1 VKHPVD
7 LAQLAAGIQAQDPR
21 AGRLGFRARSARV
34 RGADVDRA
42 RTEERSIVRT
52 WAMRSTMHLLATEDA
67 AWILPLFDAG
77 LVADSRRRL
86 GQLGLDAARQ
96 DKALDAIRK
105 ALESDGFLGR
115 SELVARL
122 GRLGIEIDAPRR
134 VHLFR
139 LATGEGVAILG
150 PDSGSETLLALAR
163 DWVGERPA
171 HDRDAAVGELT
182 RRYLRAFGPATEA
195 DFAGWSGLP
204 LRDVRA
210 GLTRIACELVEA
222 KIGSDRAWTL
232 RGAPRRP
239 RGRIVRL
246 LPAWDNY
253 LMGHRDRDFIA
264 GPERW
269 QRIMP
274 GGGVIRPT
282 IVVDGVAV
290 GTWSVRR
297 KGGTPQVELD
307 PFESLDETIT
317 AAIKE
322 EIEDIERFERS
333 VPGQVNL
340 RPTGGRG
347 LR

>member
-1 VKHPVD
+1 VKDPVD
-7 LAQLAAGIQAQDPR
+7 VALLTAGIQAQDPR
-21 AGRLGFRARSARV
+21 AGRLGFRARSARL
-34 RGADVDRA
+34 RGTDVDRA

-67 AWILPLFDAG
+67 SWILPLFDAG

-86 GQLGLDAARQ
+86 GQLGLDARAQ
-96 DKALDAIRK
+96 DKALEAIRK

-115 SELVARL
+115 GELVARL
-122 GRLGIEIDAPRR
+122 GRIGIEIDAPRR

-150 PDSGSETLLALAR
+150 PDSGSETLLAVAR
-163 DWVGERPA
+163 DWVGERQP
-171 HDRDAAVGELT
+171 HDRAAAVAELT
-182 RRYLRAFGPATEA
+182 RRYLGAFGPATEA

-210 GLTRIACELVEA
+210 GLARIGSELVEVRVG
-222 KIGSDRAWTL
+222 KERAWSL
-232 RGAPRRP
+232 RGGARRP
-239 RGRIVRL
+239 RARIVRL

-264 GPERW
+264 SPERW

-274 GGGVIRPT
+274 GGGLIRPT
-282 IVVDGVAV
+282 IVVDGAAA
-290 GTWSVRR
+290 GTWSMWRNA
-297 KGGTPQVELD
+297 GTVQVELD
-307 PFESLDETIT
+307 PFAELDRETT
-317 AAIKE
+317 AAIRA

-333 VPGQVNL
+333 
-340 RPTGGRG
+340 
-347 LR
+347 

>member
-1 VKHPVD
+1 MAR
-7 LAQLAAGIQAQDPR
+7 LTAGIQAQDPR
-21 AGRLGFRARSARV
+21 AGRLGFRARSARL
-34 RGADVDRA
+34 RAADVDRA

-96 DKALDAIRK
+96 DKALDAVRK

-122 GRLGIEIDAPRR
+122 ERIGIEIDAPRR

-150 PDSGSETLLALAR
+150 PDSDSGSETLLALAR
-163 DWVGERPA
+163 DWVGQWPP
-171 HDRDAAVGELT
+171 HDRDAAVDELT

-210 GLTRIACELVEA
+210 GLSRIGGELREVQVRE
-222 KIGSDRAWTL
+222 GRAWTL
-232 RGAPRRP
+232 RGSARRP

-246 LPAWDNY
+246 IPAWDNY

-264 GPERW
+264 GPDW
-269 QRIMP
+269 WPRIMP
-274 GGGVIRPT
+274 GGGLIRPT
-282 IVVDGVAV
+282 IVVDGAAV
-290 GTWSVRR
+290 GTWSIRR
-297 KGGTPQVELD
+297 TGDTPQVELN
-307 PFESLDETIT
+307 PFESADADVT
-317 AAIKE
+317 AAIRA
-322 EIEDIERFERS
+322 EIGDIQRFE
-333 VPGQVNL
+333 V
-340 RPTGGRG
+340 
-347 LR
+347 

>member
-1 VKHPVD
+1 MAR
-7 LAQLAAGIQAQDPR
+7 LSAGIQAQDPR
-21 AGRLGFRARSARV
+21 AGRLGFRARSMRLRA
-34 RGADVDRA
+34 ADVDRA

-52 WAMRSTMHLLATEDA
+52 WAMRSTMHLLAAEDA
-67 AWILPLFDAG
+67 GWLLPLFDAG

-86 GQLGLDAARQ
+86 GQLGLDASVQ
-96 DKALDAIRK
+96 NKALEAIRT

-122 GRLGIEIDAPRR
+122 GRLGIEIDAPKR

-139 LATGEGVAILG
+139 LATGVGIGILG

-163 DWVGERPA
+163 DWVGERPR

-182 RRYLRAFGPATEA
+182 RRYVRAFGPATEA

-210 GLTRIACELVEA
+210 GLTRIGNELVA
-222 KIGSDRAWTL
+222 VRVGDHRAWVVV
-232 RGAPRRP
+232 RGARRP
-239 RGRIVRL
+239 RGRIIRL

-269 QRIMP
+269 PRIVP
-274 GGGVIRPT
+274 GGGLIRPT
-282 IVVDGVAV
+282 ILVDGAAT
-290 GTWSVRR
+290 GTWSMRR
-297 KGGTPQVELD
+297 KGKTPKVELS
-307 PFESLDETIT
+307 PFEPLDEEAT
-317 AAIKE
+317 AAIKA
-322 EIEDIERFERS
+322 EIADIERFE
-333 VPGQVNL
+333 G
-340 RPTGGRG
+340 T
-347 LR
+347 

>member
-1 VKHPVD
+1 VKDPVD
-7 LAQLAAGIQAQDPR
+7 VALLTAGIQAQDPR
-21 AGRLGFRARSARV
+21 AGRLGFRARSARL

-42 RTEERSIVRT
+42 RTEERSIVRA

-86 GQLGLDAARQ
+86 GQLGLDAAQQ
-96 DKALDAIRK
+96 DKALEAVRK

-122 GRLGIEIDAPRR
+122 GRIGIEIDAPRR

-163 DWVGERPA
+163 DWVGERPP

-182 RRYLRAFGPATEA
+182 RRYLRAFAPATEA

-210 GLTRIACELVEA
+210 GLERIGSELVEVRV
-222 KIGSDRAWTL
+222 GEERAWTL
-232 RGAPRRP
+232 RGSARRP

-264 GPERW
+264 GPEW
-269 QRIMP
+269 WSRIMP
-274 GGGVIRPT
+274 GGGLIRPT
-282 IVVDGVAV
+282 IMVDGVAV
-290 GTWSVRR
+290 GTWSMRR
-297 KGGTPQVELD
+297 KGGSVEVEVDPFAELD
-307 PFESLDETIT
+307 RETT
-317 AAIKE
+317 AAITA
-322 EIEDIERFERS
+322 EIEDIERFE
-333 VPGQVNL
+333 G
-340 RPTGGRG
+340 
-347 LR
+347 